1 MHHHA
6 RVQDGIR
13 PESGFSLVETLVA
26 VAILLVTISAFIQ
39 LFGVAAAASQRAARR
54 SLAALAAMQKMEEL
68 RSEAGA
74 ALTPS
79 PARALQTD
87 VYGYSD
93 RLPGDAARQAFT
105 RRWSIEP
112 LMSAPAPLLVLQ
124 VVVIGPGGGIEA
136 RIVTLRRAGSA

>member
-1 MHHHA
+1 M
-6 RVQDGIR
+6 RS
-13 PESGFSLVETLVA
+13 ESGFSLVEALVA
-26 VAILLVTISAFIQ
+26 VAILIVTISAFIQ
-39 LFGVAAAASQRAARR
+39 LFGVAAAANQRAARR

-79 PARALQTD
+79 PARVLQTD

-93 RLPGDAARQAFT
+93 RLPGGAARQAFT

-124 VVVIGPGGGIEA
+124 VVVFGPGGGIEA